1 MGTVMRG
8 LRGLCVAGLF
18 AGVAAQAQEE
28 QQVPPLPPRERAPGL
43 LSALSPFLFPKIVQD
58 GQSLKEFIRSEEFA
72 AARTGRGDLYAVDL
86 VFDTAL
92 RSSWDNPYEALLITF
107 VAVMDH
113 RTFGV
118 RLPVV
123 GELLWFP
130 LTSEFS
136 DDFAARVAALPARLY
151 ADTPAGSAGDRDK
164 LQHFFGSALL
174 TFLTESPD
182 AAERAGEFVEWGEG
196 EFIVGGFYDER
207 DLRANRQ
214 GQRFARRLLADP
226 AARPSVSLQDNDADI
241 MPPLPNRIMP
251 RDSRADSLQVHLE
264 AQ

>member
-1 MGTVMRG
+1 MRLVCL
-8 LRGLCVAGLF
+8 LRGACVAGFLGGF
-18 AGVAAQAQEE
+18 TAHAQDTLS
-28 QQVPPLPPRERAPGL
+28 VPSLPPRDREPDL
-43 LSALSPFLFPKIVQD
+43 LAALSPFLFPKIVQD
-58 GQSLKEFIRSEEFA
+58 GHRLKEYIRSAEFA
-72 AARTGRGDLYAVDL
+72 ESRNTRGDLYAVDL
-86 VFDTAL
+86 LFDGAL
-92 RSSWDNPYEALLITF
+92 RSSWNNPDEALLITF

-130 LTSEFS
+130 LTSEFNEEFS
-136 DDFAARVAALPARLY
+136 ARVAALPSRLY
-151 ADTPAGSAGDRDK
+151 PDTPPTPAGDRDK

-182 AAERAGEFVEWGEG
+182 AAERVGLFVEWGERL
-196 EFIVGGFYDER
+196 FIVGGVYDER

-226 AARPSVSLQDNDADI
+226 AALPSVSLQEKD
-241 MPPLPNRIMP
+241 LPAPETP
-251 RDSRADSLQVHLE
+251 RERDGRGEPRNDSLHVHLE
-264 AQ
+264 AK

>member
-1 MGTVMRG
+1 MRTVARG
-8 LRGLCVAGLF
+8 LRGICAAGLITCC
-18 AGVAAQAQEE
+18 AARGQVGNA
-28 QQVPPLPPRERAPGL
+28 VPPLPGRDRAPDL
-43 LSALSPFLFPKIVQD
+43 LSAISPFLIPKIVQD
-58 GQSLKEFIRSEEFA
+58 GHRLKEYIRSGEFA
-72 AARTGRGDLYAVDL
+72 GERKAHGDLYAVDL
-86 VFDTAL
+86 LFDTAL
-92 RSSWDNPYEALLITF
+92 KASWENPYEALLITF

-118 RLPVV
+118 RLPLL

-136 DDFAARVAALPARLY
+136 EDFAARVAALPSRLY
-151 ADTPAGSAGDRDK
+151 PDTPPQAGGDRDK

-174 TFLTESPD
+174 TYLTESPA

-196 EFIVGGFYDER
+196 QFIVGGVYDER

-214 GQRFARRLLADP
+214 GQQFALRLLADP
-226 AARPSVSLQDNDADI
+226 AALPSRSLGA
-241 MPPLPNRIMP
+241 PPDTMH
-251 RDSRADSLQVHLE
+251 VHLE